1 MSVERSFYQTPCIEI
16 NTARLDHLN
25 KLQLPLEKK
34 TVLEVGSGPGLLTH
48 FFTEKGCKTLSL
60 EGRKENVDAFKINNP
75 NSEAIV
81 FDCES
86 SDWSSIKQADICFCY
101 GLLYHLSTP
110 FEFLRNVSTKVKE
123 FIIIETA
130 ISNGASDNGINIVDE
145 SIGDYAQALNGFGC
159 RPTRK
164 FLWDALKSI
173 YPYVYMPVFQPE
185 HEDFPKSYT
194 NGGTQRMIVIGSN
207 IPLNNTMLSDS
218 FVESY

>member
-1 MSVERSFYQTPCIEI
+1 MSVEGSFYQSACLQI

-25 KLQLPLEKK
+25 RLQLPIEKK
-34 TVLEVGSGPGLLTH
+34 SVLEVGSGPGLLTS

-60 EGRKENVDAFKINNP
+60 EGRKENVVTFKINNP
-75 NSEAIV
+75 NSEVMV

-86 SDWSSIKQADICFCY
+86 SDWSSINKADICFCY

-110 FEFLRNVSTKVKE
+110 SEFLQNVSTKVKE

-130 ISNGASDNGINIVDE
+130 ISNATSDNSINIVDE
-145 SIGDYAQALNGFGC
+145 SNGDNAQALNGFGC

-164 FLWDALKSI
+164 FLWDTLKSI
-173 YPYVYMPVFQPE
+173 YPYVYMPVVQPN
-185 HEDFPKSYT
+185 HADFPKSYT
-194 NGGTQRMIVIGSN
+194 NGGTQRMILIGSK
-207 IPLNNTMLSDS
+207 IPLNNNMLSDT

>member
-1 MSVERSFYQTPCIEI
+1 MNVDASFYQMPHLQI

-25 KLQLPLEKK
+25 KLQLPIEKK
-34 TVLEVGSGPGLLTH
+34 SVLEIGSGPGLLTP
-48 FFTEKGCKTLSL
+48 FFTEKGCQTLSL
-60 EGRKENVDAFKINNP
+60 EGRKENIDAFKINNP
-75 NSEAIV
+75 KSDV
-81 FDCES
+81 MLFDCES
-86 SDWSSIKQADICFCY
+86 SDWSSIKEADICFCY

-110 FEFLRNVSTKVKE
+110 SEFVRNVSSKVKE

-130 ISNGASDNGINIVDE
+130 ISNGISDNGINIIDE
-145 SIGDYAQALNGFGC
+145 SKGDYAQALNGFGC

-164 FLWDALKSI
+164 FIWDTLKSI

-185 HEDFPKSYT
+185 HEDFPKYYS